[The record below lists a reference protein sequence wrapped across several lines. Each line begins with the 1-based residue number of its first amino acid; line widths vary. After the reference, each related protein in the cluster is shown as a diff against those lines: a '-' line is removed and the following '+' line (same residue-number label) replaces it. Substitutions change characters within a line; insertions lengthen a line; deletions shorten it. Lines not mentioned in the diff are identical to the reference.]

1 MTGRVCLMRFTLGAS
16 PNLDCRRAGVE
27 LSSRRARHPLHTA
40 FRAID
45 ASSYGEIAT
54 IDADGRAVL
63 R

>member
-1 MTGRVCLMRFTLGAS
+1 M
-16 PNLDCRRAGVE
+16 E

-45 ASSYGEIAT
+45 AGDYGEIAT

-63 R
+63 RWASSILANG